1 MSIEQTATEKKT
13 AGSKKWLL
21 IALGGVMLICIC
33 LVAFGVMAIPSIMR
47 MSNEA
52 SSYSGIASEQ
62 LKSDVLSAIS
72 DAERSQNGC
81 TTVSLF
87 SGQMML
93 RPEQSGDG
101 SWVEIWQVNAC
112 GESHLYSVSFTPDGV
127 GGTYFSVT
135 RTDE

>member
-1 MSIEQTATEKKT
+1 MNIEQVATEKKT
-13 AGSKKWLL
+13 AGSKKWIL
-21 IALGGVMLICIC
+21 IALGGVILMCIC
-33 LVAFGVMAIPSIMR
+33 LVVFGVMAIPSILR
-47 MSNEA
+47 MSDEV

-81 TTVSLF
+81 TTVSLY

-112 GESHLYSVSFTPDGV
+112 GESHLYSVSFTPDGF